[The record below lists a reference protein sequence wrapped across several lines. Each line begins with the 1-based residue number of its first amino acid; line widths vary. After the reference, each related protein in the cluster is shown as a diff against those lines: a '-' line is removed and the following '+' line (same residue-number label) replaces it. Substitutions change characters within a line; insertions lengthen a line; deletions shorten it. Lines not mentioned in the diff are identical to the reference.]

1 MGYCMS
7 MNDSKFFVSTENVG
21 RVMAVARHYPYEFEF
36 DEDGNITDIDF
47 VGDKLAG
54 DKAMFQKIAP
64 FVRDDSFIEME
75 GEDGACWKWVFKN
88 GKCKEVRARLVWEE

>member
-7 MNDSKFFVSTENVG
+7 MNDSKFFVSSENVG
-21 RVMAVARHYPYEFEF
+21 KVMAAARHYPYEFEF
-36 DEDGNITDIDF
+36 DNEGNITDIDF

-64 FVRDDSFIEME
+64 LVRDGSVIEME
-75 GEDGACWKWVFKN
+75 GEDGAQWKWVFKD
-88 GKCKEVRARLVWEE
+88 GKCKEIKATLVWEE